1 MDKRLYLSCLWPG
14 LPELWY
20 RGRLSSLPIAVAFA
34 AALNFWLVARYLFP
48 GLMPSGLVSMA
59 FWVGALLWAVCVWH
73 AIREMPHLIAP
84 RMATDEPDYFV
95 EAHLAYLADDLATA
109 EELFQ
114 DVLAIEARDPPA
126 LLFLSAIY
134 RRTGRL
140 DSAELLLEE
149 IERLETADRWFL
161 EVAAEKKRLN
171 RDQTG
176 QDSQAKTTEK
186 VDEPPLA
193 EPENSAKAA

>member
-48 GLMPSGLVSMA
+48 GLMPTGLVSMA

-161 EVAAEKKRLN
+161 EVAAEKKRLH

-176 QDSQAKTTEK
+176 QDSKEKTPEK
-186 VDEPPLA
+186 VDDPPLP
-193 EPENSAKAA
+193 EPAQSAKAA